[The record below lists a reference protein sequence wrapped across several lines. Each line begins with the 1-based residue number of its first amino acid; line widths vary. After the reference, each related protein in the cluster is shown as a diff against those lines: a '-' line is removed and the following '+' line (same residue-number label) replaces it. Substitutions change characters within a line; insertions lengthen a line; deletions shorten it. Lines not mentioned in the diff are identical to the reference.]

1 MTTSV
6 LNATMDQRPPGGDD
20 LRVQAESCR
29 QLARIALT
37 ERNRLFWL
45 RLAEEWVE
53 LAETADRRN
62 AGAGYGPLWHP
73 PAAEAAPLAVT
84 T

>member
-6 LNATMDQRPPGGDD
+6 LSATMDQGPPEGDD

-45 RLAEEWVE
+45 RLVEEWVE
-53 LAETADRRN
+53 LAKTADRCN
-62 AGAGYGPLWHP
+62 TGAGHGSDT
-73 PAAEAAPLAVT
+73 LACASR
-84 T
+84 